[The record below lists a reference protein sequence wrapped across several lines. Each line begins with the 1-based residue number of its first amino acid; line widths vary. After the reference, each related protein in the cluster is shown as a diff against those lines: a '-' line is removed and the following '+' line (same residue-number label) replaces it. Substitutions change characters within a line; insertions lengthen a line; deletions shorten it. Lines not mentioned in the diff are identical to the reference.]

1 MLRIE
6 NLSCHYGVIQ
16 ALHEVSIH
24 IEKKGIYAI
33 IGANGAGK
41 SSLINVLSGL
51 VPASSGRVVFDG
63 VEITDLQPHEIIKT
77 GISVCP
83 EGRKI
88 FKSVSVYENL
98 LAGAYIMKDKSSLSL
113 GDIQSVLTNYVEAMR
128 AALFDGKSV
137 NIRDFGVFSL
147 SAHTLG
153 ATTKEECTV
162 KNIKSIQINFRPSS
176 SVRPNLTSTRA
187 GDKIEFLDLEAPK
200 KKKGDGSGEDNNPGG
215 SGNEGGGGDEE
226 APDPTV

>member
-1 MLRIE
+1 M
-6 NLSCHYGVIQ
+6 
-16 ALHEVSIH
+16 
-24 IEKKGIYAI
+24 AI
-33 IGANGAGK
+33 PFK
-41 SSLINVLSGL
+41 RM
-51 VPASSGRVVFDG
+51 GRKDPRKIDG
-63 VEITDLQPHEIIKT
+63 VLKYHPQLVTMGQSVDLD
-77 GISVCP
+77 GI
-83 EGRKI
+83 
-88 FKSVSVYENL
+88 
-98 LAGAYIMKDKSSLSL
+98 AYIMKDKSSLSL

-200 KKKGDGSGEDNNPGG
+200 KKKGDGSGEHNNPGG
-215 SGNEGGGGDEE
+215 GGNEGGGGDEE

>member
-1 MLRIE
+1 M
-6 NLSCHYGVIQ
+6 
-16 ALHEVSIH
+16 
-24 IEKKGIYAI
+24 AI
-33 IGANGAGK
+33 PFK
-41 SSLINVLSGL
+41 RM
-51 VPASSGRVVFDG
+51 GRKDPRKIDG
-63 VEITDLQPHEIIKT
+63 VLKYHPQLVTMGQSVDLD
-77 GISVCP
+77 GI
-83 EGRKI
+83 
-88 FKSVSVYENL
+88 
-98 LAGAYIMKDKSSLSL
+98 AYIMKDKSSLSL

-187 GDKIEFLDLEAPK
+187 GEKIEFLDLDAPK
-200 KKKGDGSGEDNNPGG
+200 KKKTDGEDPGDEGGGDSGGG
-215 SGNEGGGGDEE
+215 SGGGSGE
-226 APDPTV
+226 APDPAA

>member
-51 VPASSGRVVFDG
+51 VPASSGRVMFDG

-98 LAGAYIMKDKSSLSL
+98 LAGAYIMKDKAEIQKNVEMVYEFFPRLSERRKQL
-113 GDIQSVLTNYVEAMR
+113 AGT
-128 AALFDGKSV
+128 
-137 NIRDFGVFSL
+137 L
-147 SAHTLG
+147 SGGTADAGHREGAH
-153 ATTKEECTV
+153 V
-162 KNIKSIQINFRPSS
+162 QP
-176 SVRPNLTSTRA
+176 
-187 GDKIEFLDLEAPK
+187 EAPSP
-200 KKKGDGSGEDNNPGG
+200 GRALHGAGSQ
-215 SGNEGGGGDEE
+215 
-226 APDPTV
+226 PDRLRV